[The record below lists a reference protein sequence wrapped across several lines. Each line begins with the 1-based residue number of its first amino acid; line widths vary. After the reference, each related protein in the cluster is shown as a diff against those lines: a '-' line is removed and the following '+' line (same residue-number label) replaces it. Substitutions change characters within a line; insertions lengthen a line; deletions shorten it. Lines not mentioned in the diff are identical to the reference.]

1 MPRHARRRVQQLRSA
16 VPRWARWVT
25 ARHQAKQ
32 LSHFFNSYAQ
42 AINKS
47 FHRTGPLFESPFERK
62 LVNNDEYISSLIYY
76 CHYNAQLH
84 QMVTN
89 FKDWPYSSY
98 HSILENNKNIV
109 AVDKV
114 LEWFGGRPPFIDQH
128 EGRYKQENY
137 KNIIL

>member
-1 MPRHARRRVQQLRSA
+1 MVVVVIMGILAALAS
-16 VPRWARWVT
+16 
-25 ARHQAKQ
+25 KQ

-47 FHRTGPLFESPFERK
+47 YQRTGPLFESPFERK

-84 QMVTN
+84 QMVSN

-98 HSILENNKNIV
+98 HSIIENNKNIV

-114 LEWFGGRPPFIDQH
+114 LESFGGRQPFIDQH
-128 EGRYKQENY
+128 EGRYEDAKF
-137 KNIIL
+137 KNIISKNNI